1 MDGVPLILMIE
12 NAKREMNMVFGQVVN
27 KSGLP
32 AFLIEG
38 IILDILSDIR
48 NRKNIEL
55 TEALAGNTGDEAKK
69 SENQEDKDKAKKE

>member
-1 MDGVPLILMIE
+1 MKDKPLILMIE
-12 NAKREMNMVFGQVVN
+12 NTKKDMSNAFAQIVS

-38 IILDILSDIR
+38 IILDILSDVR

-55 TEALAGNTGDEAKK
+55 SEVLAEEAQQSAAET
-69 SENQEDKDKAKKE
+69 KAKKE